1 MIRAELVSGAHVE
14 LVLSRSPSG
23 PISKTPGLID
33 HRGSWFCNARNARRF
48 CLFSFSLRKPFLQP
62 LGMGRLCAFPSSVEA
77 PPPP

>member
-33 HRGSWFCNARNARRF
+33 HRGLGFATPGTQGVF
-48 CLFSFSLRKPFLQP
+48 VFFLFP
-62 LGMGRLCAFPSSVEA
+62 
-77 PPPP
+77 